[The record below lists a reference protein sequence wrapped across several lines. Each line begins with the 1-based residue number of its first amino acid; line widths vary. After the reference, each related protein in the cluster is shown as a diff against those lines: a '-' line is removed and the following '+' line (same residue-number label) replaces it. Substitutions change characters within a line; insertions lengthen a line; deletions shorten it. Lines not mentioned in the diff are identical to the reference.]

1 MAMTGMAMTG
11 LFVRGAGLVALVVV
25 VTALPA
31 PALAAG
37 DAGDR
42 STVTVER
49 VTDGDT
55 IRVSGGDFDDESV
68 RLIGIDTPE
77 VDGPYTDAE
86 CFGVKSS
93 ARARTLMPEG
103 SEVELVLDAQ
113 ERDRFGRVLAYVYR
127 ASDGRFVNAAMV
139 RGGFATAITI
149 PPNVVHADRFRQ
161 LERDARDAGRGLWGA
176 CERS

>member
-1 MAMTGMAMTG
+1 MTGRLG
-11 LFVRGAGLVALVVV
+11 RGVGVVALVLV
-25 VTALPA
+25 VTTPAA
-31 PALAAG
+31 PALAAA

-55 IRVSGGDFDDESV
+55 IRVSGGAFDDESV

-77 VDGPYTDAE
+77 VDGPYSDAE
-86 CFGVKSS
+86 CFGAKAT
-93 ARARTLMPEG
+93 ARARALMPEG
-103 SEVELVLDAQ
+103 TGVELVLDVQ

-149 PPNVVHADRFRQ
+149 PPNIEHAARFRE
-161 LERDARDAGRGLWGA
+161 LERAARDAGRGLWGA
-176 CERS
+176 CDSG

>member
-1 MAMTGMAMTG
+1 MTGVP
-11 LFVRGAGLVALVVV
+11 FVGVTLWRSGVAALVLVAIIGAV
-25 VTALPA
+25 PR
-31 PALAAG
+31 LAAA
-37 DAGDR
+37 DADDR

-55 IRVSGGDFDDESV
+55 IRVSGGDFDGEAV

-77 VDGPYTDAE
+77 VDGPYTDAQ
-86 CFGVKSS
+86 CFGSKASGR
-93 ARARTLMPEG
+93 ARALMPEG
-103 SEVELVLDAQ
+103 AELELVLDVQ

-149 PPNVVHADRFRQ
+149 PPNVEHADRFRQ
-161 LERDARDAGRGLWGA
+161 LERDARDAGRGLWEA